1 VLIKVDLVKA
11 TLEATISPTQS
22 VPYGATATVTA
33 TVKLPTSSAAPSGTV
48 TATIEAVTG
57 AVFNATLSPNPGGN
71 TATSNIV
78 INAPKPQIQ
87 PYTVEVTCAGN
98 QNFQCQT
105 PVDLTFTTAKG
116 NTITTIGLT
125 PQSPQAGQPVTLTA
139 TINNAGNGTGTYSFS
154 GNVTFYDNGVLIA
167 TVPVATNAATTS
179 KTLSG
184 NVQHSIVAKYSGD
197 ANWNT
202 STSTPQAVQPT
213 LLPSTLTL
221 TSNATTTLAGV
232 NLVFTATVFTT
243 ATNSVGPTGSVTF
256 YDTFNGSVVQ
266 LGTPTPLTPNGP
278 NQSIA
283 IFSTTGLLAGAHSV
297 YAIYSGDANFNTATS
312 STLAI
317 TMADYNLTS
326 VPQTLTLKAGQTGKV
341 VMLLGM
347 VGGFKGTVTFGCS
360 PPSNAEATCSFSPA
374 SLTGGG
380 STTLQIVTTAA
391 TTTTTTTTQHAR
403 LDGPWKVFGGTALAT
418 LFCFAAPRRRIGWS
432 RLALFFAALCLTA
445 NIGCGTGKQAT
456 TDPTVTDPGTPLGTQ
471 VFTITTAGSD
481 GTNTVRHTY
490 NYQVTIQ

>member
-1 VLIKVDLVKA
+1 MTA
-11 TLEATISPTQS
+11 TLAATISPTQN

-78 INAPKPQIQ
+78 INAPKPQTQ

-116 NTITTIGLT
+116 NTITTISLT

-139 TINNAGNGTGTYSFS
+139 TINNAGNGTDTYSFG

-197 ANWNT
+197 ANWNP
-202 STSTPQAVQPT
+202 SNSVPQSVQPT

-221 TSNATTTLAGV
+221 TSNTTTTLAGV

-243 ATNSVGPTGSVTF
+243 ATNSVGPTGSITF
-256 YDTFNGSVVQ
+256 YDTFNGSALQ

-283 IFSTTGLLAGAHSV
+283 TFSTTGLLAGTHSV
-297 YAIYSGDANFNTATS
+297 YAIYSGDANFSIATS

-360 PPSNAEATCSFSPA
+360 PPSSAEATCSFSPVTL
-374 SLTGGG
+374 SGGG
-380 STTLQIVTTAA
+380 STTLQITTTAA
-391 TTTTTTTTQHAR
+391 TTTTTTTQKAR
-403 LDGPWKVFGGTALAT
+403 LDGRWNFFGGTALAA

-445 NIGCGTGKQAT
+445 NIGCGAGTQAT
-456 TDPTVTDPGTPLGTQ
+456 DVPTVTDPGTPLGTQ
-471 VFTITTAGSD
+471 VFTLTTAGSD

-490 NYQVTIQ
+490 QYQVTIQ